1 MKQERLEG
9 LLQRARPY
17 LPGLPEEVRLLPWPE
32 EADPRIAGL
41 ALEAEGGIALRP
53 GLRPD
58 EEEQV
63 ALHELLHLAEP
74 LLPERWVRVLDGILR
89 YALERGLPPRDVP
102 SLAWLSLQEA
112 VERLA
117 PPPPSDPG
125 LFPGPL
131 GGFYETIG
139 VLPEQEAAQ
148 DPYYLLVQIEGG
160 LPYTGW
166 ALERLWPEPPLTR
179 REAARRIYRFAQE
192 AGEEAWKKVEG
203 LLGLDLFPEPALGRV
218 RGIPKEVPPGRLRGV
233 LRLTEAVL
241 LDPGQGEAYE
251 PPGAGDP
258 EEVVAGLIAE
268 GRLGWQEEQGSSS
281 S

>member
-1 MKQERLEG
+1 MKRKRLEA
-9 LLQRARPY
+9 LVQRARPY

-32 EADPRIAGL
+32 ETDPRIVGL
-41 ALEAEGGIALRP
+41 ASEAKGGIALRP

-74 LLPERWVRVLDGILR
+74 LLPERWVQVLDGILR
-89 YALERGLPPRDVP
+89 HALEQGLPPRDIP
-102 SLAWLSLQEA
+102 SLAWLSLEEA
-112 VERLA
+112 LERLN

-125 LFPGPL
+125 FFPGPL

-139 VLPEQEAAQ
+139 VLPDREAAQ

-179 REAARRIYRFAQE
+179 QGAVREIFRFAREA
-192 AGEEAWKKVEG
+192 EEGAWQKVEE
-203 LLGLDLFPEPALGRV
+203 LLGLDLFPEPAYRV
-218 RGIPKEVPPGRLRGV
+218 RGVPEDIPQGRLRGV
-233 LRLTEAVL
+233 LRLLEAVL
-241 LDPGQGEAYE
+241 PNPEGQGEAYE
-251 PPGAGDP
+251 PPKAGEP
-258 EEVVAGLIAE
+258 EEVVAGLITAR
-268 GRLGWQEEQGSSS
+268 RLGKLREK
-281 S
+281 